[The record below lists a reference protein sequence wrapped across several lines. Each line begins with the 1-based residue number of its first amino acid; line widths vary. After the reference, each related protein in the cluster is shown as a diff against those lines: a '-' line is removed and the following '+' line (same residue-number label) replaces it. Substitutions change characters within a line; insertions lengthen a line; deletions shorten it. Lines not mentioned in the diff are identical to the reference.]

1 MKKWLVL
8 SAAVTTAV
16 LLIVSAVGCR
26 EQGTPEPTSPTTTT
40 PVPAPNPAPTPT
52 PTPEP
57 TPEPSTPVEGT
68 AIGNLAPNFEFNNA
82 HEQTVSLADFQG
94 KPILLNFWAT
104 WCSPCRAELPYIQKV
119 YDTWSEHGLV
129 VLAVNMGE
137 SPSKVE
143 EFMKSHNFSFPVL
156 LDSKRSL
163 ADKYNIRYIP
173 TTYFIDGNGVIKNIK
188 VGAFSGVA
196 EIEDMGNN
204 ILP

>member
-8 SAAVTTAV
+8 SAAVMTAV
-16 LLIVSAVGCR
+16 LLIVSAVGCC
-26 EQGTPEPTSPTTTT
+26 EQGAPGPTLPTTPT
-40 PVPAPNPAPTPT
+40 PVPGSNPAPTPT
-52 PTPEP
+52 PTPGP
-57 TPEPSTPVEGT
+57 TPEPSTPVEGA

-82 HEQTVSLADFQG
+82 YEQPVSLTDLRG

-143 EFMKSHNFSFPVL
+143 EFIKSHNFSFPVL

-173 TTYFIDGNGVIKNIK
+173 TTYFIDGNGVIKDIK
-188 VGAFSGVA
+188 IGAFSGVA
-196 EIEDMGNN
+196 EIEEMGNN